1 MIMNR
6 ILLIIYKVT
15 LLFIFCSGCNS
26 QTLYDTL
33 SKAYNNSPL
42 LKSHRFKL
50 EAINE
55 ELAKALS
62 KNRPQINFYGSAGSD
77 ETTTVNTSG
86 LESKQNNNPK
96 SVTLEIQQNLYD
108 FGRSRSLINIADNSI
123 FAQRADLRNQEQE
136 ILLEASRIYL
146 ALLASTEINK
156 LAKNNLMLL
165 EKHFQATNDKFKI
178 GEATSTD
185 LSLAKARYLRARS
198 DEIKSKGDIEKERSK
213 YFSLIGI
220 EAPKK
225 LYFPEIKIAI
235 PENLKDITKETLQG
249 NPIVI
254 ASGFRKKLSFVKI
267 SSAAS
272 ELLPSLDFNLSA
284 QNAWAPNTFFDEYEN
299 YKMEFN
305 FKIPLYSGGY
315 NYSNVRQKKK
325 EAMQSS
331 KNFDYNIKKALK
343 EVEILWIELNSLE
356 AQIISINSTIKAN
369 EMAVKG
375 VKKEY
380 EVGSR
385 TLLDVLDAE
394 QELLEEKVEA
404 IKVKRDKFIT
414 IFNLTAYMGKLSS
427 SDLNLNVKTYDLDK
441 NYLAVKNMW
450 LGFED

>member
-1 MIMNR
+1 MNR
-6 ILLIIYKVT
+6 IFLILYKT
-15 LLFIFCSGCNS
+15 IFLFIFCNVCYS

-33 SKAYNNSPL
+33 SKAYKTSPL
-42 LKSHRFKL
+42 LKSHRLKL

-55 ELAKALS
+55 ELAKAIS
-62 KNRPQINFYGSAGSD
+62 KNRPKVNLYGSVGTD

-86 LESKQNNNPK
+86 VESKKNNNPK

-108 FGRSRSLINIADNSI
+108 FGRTKSLINIADNSI

-146 ALLASTEINK
+146 DLLASTEINK
-156 LAKNNLMLL
+156 LAKNNLLL
-165 EKHFQATNDKFKI
+165 LQKHYQATNDRFKL

-185 LSLAKARYLRARS
+185 LSLAKAKYLRAKS
-198 DEIKSKGDIEKERSK
+198 DEIKSRGDIEKERSK
-213 YFSLIGI
+213 YFSLMGV

-225 LYFPEIKIAI
+225 LYFPQIKKAI
-235 PENLKDITKETLQG
+235 PKNLKDISEETLQG
-249 NPIVI
+249 NPRII
-254 ASGFRKKLSFVKI
+254 ASGFRKKLSFIKI
-267 SSAAS
+267 SAAAS
-272 ELLPSLDFNLSA
+272 ELLPTLDLNLSA

-305 FKIPLYSGGY
+305 LKLPLYSGGY

-331 KNFDYNIKKALK
+331 KILDYNIKKSLK

-356 AQIISINSTIKAN
+356 AQIVSINSTIKAN
-369 EMAVKG
+369 EMAVDG
-375 VKKEY
+375 VKKEN

-394 QELLEEKVEA
+394 QDLLEEKVEA
-404 IKVKRDKFIT
+404 IKVKRDKFVT
-414 IFNLTAYMGKLSS
+414 IFNLMAYMGKLSS
-427 SDLNLNVKTYDLDK
+427 IDLSLDVDAYDLDK

>member
-1 MIMNR
+1 MNR
-6 ILLIIYKVT
+6 IFLILYKST
-15 LLFIFCSGCNS
+15 LLFVFCSICYS

-62 KNRPQINFYGSAGSD
+62 KNRPQVNLSGSVGSD

-86 LESKQNNNPK
+86 VESTKNNNPK

-108 FGRSRSLINIADNSI
+108 FGRTKSLINIADNSI

-156 LAKNNLMLL
+156 LAKNNLLL
-165 EKHFQATNDKFKI
+165 LQKHYQATEDRFKL

-185 LSLAKARYLRARS
+185 LSLAKARYYRARS
-198 DEIKSKGDIEKERSK
+198 DEIKSRGGIEKERSK

-225 LYFPEIKIAI
+225 LYFPQINIAL
-235 PENLKDITKETLQG
+235 PEKLKDITKETLQG
-249 NPIVI
+249 NPIII
-254 ASGFRKKLSFVKI
+254 ASGFRKKLSFIKI

-272 ELLPSLDFNLSA
+272 ELLPTLDLNLSA

-305 FKIPLYSGGY
+305 LKIPLYLGGY
-315 NYSNVRQKKK
+315 NYSNIRQKKK

-331 KNFDYNIKKALK
+331 KVLDYNIKKILK
-343 EVEILWIELNSLE
+343 EVEILWIEFKSLE
-356 AQIISINSTIKAN
+356 AQIVSINSAIKAN
-369 EMAVKG
+369 EMAVEG
-375 VKKEY
+375 VKKEN
-380 EVGSR
+380 EVGSK

-394 QELLEEKVEA
+394 QDLLEEKVEA
-404 IKVKRDKFIT
+404 VKVERDKYIT
-414 IFNLTAYMGKLSS
+414 IFNLMAFMGKLSS
-427 SDLNLNVKTYDLDK
+427 SELNLDVGVYDLDK
-441 NYLAVKNMW
+441 NYDAVKNMW